1 MLDKIAEGRL
11 NKFFKE
17 NTLLE
22 QEYIKDNKLSISKY
36 LTSVS
41 PTLKAES
48 FRRVGL
54 GV

>member
-11 NKFFKE
+11 NKFYKE
-17 NTLLE
+17 STLVE
-22 QEYIKDNKLSISKY
+22 QEFIKDSKLSVGQY
-36 LTSVS
+36 LTSVDKDLVH
-41 PTLKAES
+41 TD